1 MCLQVIQGI
10 DLAVALMDLGEISQM
25 EIGPRF
31 AYGSQGNGKD
41 IPADAT
47 ILYTVELL
55 QIEKE
60 KDLEDVTI
68 NERLQI
74 GYIYTQHLMLT
85 NISCN
90 CFDFLNQQR
99 QERTRQLVVQSWRFQ
114 LIDSMLPA
122 GTRLSGHG
130 E

>member
-1 MCLQVIQGI
+1 MIQGI

-41 IPADAT
+41 IPADST

-74 GYIYTQHLMLT
+74 GYI
-85 NISCN
+85 
-90 CFDFLNQQR
+90 
-99 QERTRQLVVQSWRFQ
+99 
-114 LIDSMLPA
+114 
-122 GTRLSGHG
+122 
-130 E
+130 

>member
-10 DLAVALMDLGEISQM
+10 DLAVALMDLGEISQL

-47 ILYTVELL
+47 ILYTVELVH
-55 QIEKE
+55 IDKE

-74 GYIYTQHLMLT
+74 GYIFLHVVTVNKLFFNL
-85 NISCN
+85 
-90 CFDFLNQQR
+90 CFLFFIN
-99 QERTRQLVVQSWRFQ
+99 
-114 LIDSMLPA
+114 
-122 GTRLSGHG
+122 
-130 E
+130 